1 MKKMLSRVVIG
12 GAAALSLIGS
22 TFSGCGSTPPVGTGD
37 NGQSGS
43 AGTVTVKLDGSPGN
57 QGGGGGG
64 AGSTGPAPTG
74 DANCGTQTSN
84 ASQQPAD
91 VLLVMDRSGSM
102 SYSTTADSN
111 CKTGSAC
118 TQRWSALKTGVTA
131 TLDSTAGSINWGL
144 KFFASP
150 SGGSC
155 GVTDGVEVPI
165 GPDSVAA
172 IESQIAGATP
182 GDNTP
187 TAQAIRKAT
196 AYLKTV
202 SDKNTKYILLST
214 DGEPNCGSGGNSAT
228 NVPDTTAAI
237 KEAKDAGF
245 LVYVIGI
252 GPSVGNL
259 DNFAAAGGTNKYFP
273 ASSTDELTAAFA
285 SISKAVVSCT
295 FALAQT
301 PPDPNNVAVYLDN
314 NLVGQDSANG
324 WSFGANATTIVL
336 NGSTCDKITSGA
348 AKTVRVLFGCP
359 GQAPPPTLLF

>member
-12 GAAALSLIGS
+12 GATALSLIGAS
-22 TFSGCGSTPPVGTGD
+22 FSGCGSTPPVGAGD
-37 NGQSGS
+37 NGQSGN
-43 AGTVTVKLDGSPGN
+43 AGSVTVKLDGSAGSPG
-57 QGGGGGG
+57 GA

-74 DANCGTQTSN
+74 DANCGSQSNTSHGI
-84 ASQQPAD
+84 AD
-91 VLLVMDRSGSM
+91 VLLVFDRSGSM
-102 SYSTTADSN
+102 SYSTTTDSN

-118 TQRWSALKTGVTA
+118 TQRWSALKAGVTA

-150 SGGSC
+150 SGGAC

-165 GPDSVAA
+165 GPGSVAA
-172 IESQIAGATP
+172 IEAQITGAET
-182 GDNTP
+182 GNNTP
-187 TAQAIRKAT
+187 TAQGIRKAT

-202 SDKNTKYILLST
+202 SDQNTKYILLST
-214 DGEPNCGSGGNSAT
+214 DGEPNCSASSNT
-228 NVPDTTAAI
+228 TANVPDTVAAI

-259 DNFAAAGGTNKYFP
+259 DNFAAAGGTSKYFP
-273 ASSTDELTAAFA
+273 ASSPDELTAAFA
-285 SISKAVVSCT
+285 SISKAVISCT

-301 PPDPNNVAVYLDN
+301 PPDTNNVAVYLDT
-314 NLVGQDSANG
+314 NLVSQDSANG
-324 WSFGANATTIVL
+324 WSFGANSKTIIL
-336 NGSTCDKITSGA
+336 NGSTCDKVSSGA

-359 GQAPPPTLLF
+359 GEQPPPTLLL